1 MFANFDIQK
10 WFIGVNS
17 YNIEKLK
24 SLCEKE
30 FFEGDLNLEF
40 LGVEKD
46 ERMEYDERYKI
57 DIFRLQVES
66 NKKEK
71 FHYACKLVHEL
82 AANIYESYKKLDYRY
97 DAKIQHRFKII
108 K

>member
-1 MFANFDIQK
+1 M
-10 WFIGVNS
+10 
-17 YNIEKLK
+17 K

-46 ERMEYDERYKI
+46 ERREYGEPYKI
-57 DIFRLQVES
+57 NIFRLLVEG

-82 AANIYESYKKLDYRY
+82 AANIFESFKKLDYWY
-97 DAKIQHRFKII
+97 DAKIQHRFRII